1 MFLLGHFL
9 NSPVCP
15 STFMF
20 KESESYS
27 VAQECKYAHPFI
39 DCTYIPDDPIGG
51 GNFSTRPS
59 TILMLSDD
67 DPRQRKTATT
77 RVRFMASLL
86 PLTFYPRE
94 RLASSRTCSVS
105 HSQRPFQKAMISA
118 AVVRRSRTFVRSAL
132 RTTAGRSLLRHSL

>member
-1 MFLLGHFL
+1 MPNHF
-9 NSPVCP
+9 
-15 STFMF
+15 
-20 KESESYS
+20 
-27 VAQECKYAHPFI
+27 

-105 HSQRPFQKAMISA
+105 HSPRPFQKAMISA
-118 AVVRRSRTFVRSAL
+118 AVVRPSITDLRPLGSSNDCRPVTAATFLLTPPLVNCRRRTF
-132 RTTAGRSLLRHSL
+132 SLSLYVVLNC